1 MRAHRE
7 NRMNPLKRYL
17 ATAALALL
25 PATAFAACDVQGDGE
40 VNVLMNFFPTTQ
52 VLDAAMKA
60 CARDGLTVSNKLSPD
75 HKTELVQ
82 DFSAGRS
89 PFDAAHVTN
98 SSITQLQAKGLLMPL
113 NDLVAK
119 YRDKY
124 QIEPGMEIKFGD
136 DIMAIAFMANA
147 QIFYYRKD
155 LFEKHGIAVP
165 KTYDDI
171 LAAAEKLKGDPD
183 VQFPFGAAYASGW
196 ELGNDFVDILLGK
209 GGKLVDPATNEAAFN
224 GPEGLATLETM
235 QKLAGYMSPNALTI
249 DFGGVKQ
256 QLQQGQIGMAFLW
269 GDLAASMDDPKE
281 SKVVGKIGF
290 AAAPASAAG
299 GPPATLF
306 WWDGLAIPKNLD
318 GDPDV
323 TFQVLMESLRPDV
336 VAANNDVTLWLR
348 SNYKPSQYAAAIT
361 DSVEAGAQPY
371 PMTTAAE
378 LAHAAIGEAIGNAI
392 VGKVSA
398 QEALDTAAKAYRQ
411 AAVDAGFLK

>member
-1 MRAHRE
+1 MTR
-7 NRMNPLKRYL
+7 LGLIL
-17 ATAALALL
+17 ASAAMALAPHIAL
-25 PATAFAACDVQGDGE
+25 ADCTVEGTGE

-52 VLDAAMKA
+52 VLDEAMKA
-60 CARDGLTVSNKLSPD
+60 CAKDGLVVSNKLSPD
-75 HKTELVQ
+75 HKVELLQ
-82 DFSAGRS
+82 AFGASSS

-98 SSITQLQAKGLLMPL
+98 SSVTQLQAKGLLMPL

-136 DIMAIAFMANA
+136 DIIAIAFMANA

-183 VQFPFGAAYASGW
+183 VSFPFGAAYASGW
-196 ELGNDFVDILLGK
+196 ELGNDFVDILIGK
-209 GGKLVDPATNEAAFN
+209 GGQLVDPATGEAAFT
-224 GPEGLATLETM
+224 GAEGLATLETM
-235 QKLAGYMSPNALTI
+235 KKLSSYMSPNALSI

-256 QLQQGQIGMAFLW
+256 QLQQGQVAMAFLW

-290 AAAPASAAG
+290 APAPAAVEG
-299 GPPATLF
+299 GPAATLF
-306 WWDGLAIPKNLD
+306 WWDGFAIPKNLD
-318 GDPDV
+318 GDPDL
-323 TFQVLMESLRPDV
+323 TFQVLMESLRPEV
-336 VAANNDVTLWLR
+336 VEANNDVTLWLR
-348 SNYKPSQYAAAIT
+348 SNYKPSTYAAPIT
-361 DSVEAGAQPY
+361 ESVEAGAPPY

-378 LAHAAIGEAIGNAI
+378 LAHAAIGESIGNYIA
-392 VGKVSA
+392 GKTGA
-398 QEALDTAAKAYRQ
+398 QEALDAAAASYRQ
-411 AAVDAGFLK
+411 AAVDAGLLK

>member
-7 NRMNPLKRYL
+7 NHMSLLSKYL

-25 PATAFAACDVQGDGE
+25 PATAFAACDVQGNGE

-52 VLDAAMKA
+52 VLDKAMKA
-60 CARDGLTVSNKLSPD
+60 CERDGLKVSNKLSPD

-82 DFSAGRS
+82 DFSAGSS

-119 YRDKY
+119 YGDKY
-124 QIEPGMEIKFGD
+124 KIEPGMEIKFGD

-165 KTYDDI
+165 KTIDDV

-196 ELGNDFVDILLGK
+196 ELGNDFVDMLIGR

-224 GPEGLATLETM
+224 GPEGLATLQTM

-256 QLQQGQIGMAFLW
+256 QLEQGQVAMAFLW

-290 AAAPASAAG
+290 APAPAAVAG

-306 WWDGLAIPKNLD
+306 WWDGFAIPKNLD
-318 GDPDV
+318 GNPDL
-323 TFQVLMESLRPDV
+323 TFQVLMESLRPEV

-348 SNYKPSQYAAAIT
+348 SNYKPSQYAGPIT
-361 DSVEAGAQPY
+361 DSVNAGAPPY

-392 VGKVSA
+392 AGKVTA
-398 QEALDTAAKAYRQ
+398 QEALDAAAKAYRQ
-411 AAVDAGFLK
+411 SAVDAGFLK